1 MEMMFRTHCDWCC
14 WYSFGGVCQY
24 FTECVNR
31 AAVVLACAAVNQS
44 SVFLFELSVFSLLE
58 VKCSFAVLEVKCY
71 LSLSNGWDKVHDE
84 DLCELFSSPD
94 IRMSSSGAG

>member
-1 MEMMFRTHCDWCC
+1 MEMTFRTYCDWCC
-14 WYSFGGVCQY
+14 WYSFGGVCRC

-44 SVFLFELSVFSLLE
+44 SLFLFELSVFT
-58 VKCSFAVLEVKCY
+58 VLEVKCC
-71 LSLSNGWDKVHDE
+71 LSLSNRRWEKVHSE